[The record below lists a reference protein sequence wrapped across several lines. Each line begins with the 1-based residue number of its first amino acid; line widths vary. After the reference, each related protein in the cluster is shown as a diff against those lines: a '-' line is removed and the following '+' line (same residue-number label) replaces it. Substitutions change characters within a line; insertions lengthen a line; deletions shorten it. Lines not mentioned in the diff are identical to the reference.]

1 MCAVNRDDS
10 EENLSSVCTSVM
22 SWWIFQSTH
31 HYFFECNLHNQ
42 HRQIILISVNTFETI
57 NLELILNGTNKSIL
71 LKKVRDS
78 RVQKVQ

>member
-1 MCAVNRDDS
+1 MNK
-10 EENLSSVCTSVM
+10 
-22 SWWIFQSTH
+22 IFPLCVHPSCRGGYFKIPY

-42 HRQIILISVNTFETI
+42 HRQIILTSVNTFETI